1 MRHALRTGDDRAELC
16 QNCTSRC
23 GTLARTWVLDRDMGG
38 LTAGTVMAEGTFS
51 LCERRLR
58 AKVGYCV
65 PAQVPPESRCTH
77 LLTCPPWLRLAGEE
91 QPLVCF

>member
-1 MRHALRTGDDRAELC
+1 VRLRAGDSRAELC

-38 LTAGTVMAEGTFS
+38 LTAGTVIPQGTFS

-65 PAQVPPESRCTH
+65 PAQVRPAAR
-77 LLTCPPWLRLAGEE
+77 LLL
-91 QPLVCF
+91 

>member
-1 MRHALRTGDDRAELC
+1 MNRNCNRRVVVLSRVRLRAGDSRAELC

-38 LTAGTVMAEGTFS
+38 LTAGTVIPQGTFS

-65 PAQVPPESRCTH
+65 PAQVRPAAR
-77 LLTCPPWLRLAGEE
+77 LLL
-91 QPLVCF
+91 